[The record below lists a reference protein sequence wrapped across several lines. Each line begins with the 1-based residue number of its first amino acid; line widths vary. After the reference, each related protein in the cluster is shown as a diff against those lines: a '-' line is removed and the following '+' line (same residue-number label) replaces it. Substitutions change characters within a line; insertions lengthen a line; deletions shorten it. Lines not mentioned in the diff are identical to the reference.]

1 MIIYDNPTINSII
14 PERERQ
20 QKYEKKRKEDRFVL
34 LIKVIFFSFLL
45 FILLLG
51 LHLDATYTRKGTI
64 TRIDTSAKE
73 IFFDDGTGNEFSYYS
88 DLSDEY
94 VGEQII
100 VRFDHM
106 GTESNR
112 TDDKVIGVERKK
124 AKK

>member
-1 MIIYDNPTINSII
+1 MVIYDNPTINSII
-14 PERERQ
+14 PKMERQ
-20 QKYEKKRKEDRFVL
+20 QKYEKKRKEDRFIL
-34 LIKVIFFSFLL
+34 LIKVSFFSFLL

-51 LHLDATYTRKGTI
+51 LHLDATYTKSATI

-73 IFFDDGTGNEFSYYS
+73 VFFDDGTGNEFSYYS

-94 VGEQII
+94 VGEEII

-112 TDDKVIGVERKK
+112 EDDKVIGVERKE